1 MNPIMCYKI
10 KGGLVILIKT
20 SLVEDDR
27 LNTDV
32 NKQSLSF
39 WTGVLKVDVFHCSK
53 RNPSLIH
60 IKPHP
65 DQHRSL
71 KNRPLS
77 GI

>member
-39 WTGVLKVDVFHCSK
+39 WTGVLKVE
-53 RNPSLIH
+53 
-60 IKPHP
+60 
-65 DQHRSL
+65 
-71 KNRPLS
+71 
-77 GI
+77 G